1 MLLWPVWR
9 FCFFAKHVHVLVE
22 RFTETILSLPF
33 VIQRQSS
40 PMARRD
46 KDSHLLLCRRLDV
59 FRSRLFLVSLCQ
71 PKTSESISTRRQ
83 IMVICHLCYPETIKS
98 DSTRRQIMVSHHLS
112 HPETF
117 TSDGMRRPSWSS
129 VFIVLKAIEASLVI
143 QRQASPMVCRDND
156 GHPFLFVFKIFVV
169 PFAIQRQSSPMA
181 CEN

>member
-98 DSTRRQIMVSHHLS
+98 D
-112 HPETF
+112 
-117 TSDGMRRPSWSS
+117 GMRRPSWSS